1 MKWSEVLSEWESGNY
16 PKIPKTIK
24 SPYFWRTSVQS
35 NKNDLIYK
43 EEFIEDERLLNAKE
57 DFKPFLEHLDKNKDE
72 KYVISFPNLSGDT
85 ILVVPIPRKSKRFTN
100 MFYFMTNA
108 SEIQK
113 KELWKK
119 VAEQA
124 KIFLK
129 TNENIWISTHGLGVN
144 YLHVRICNTPKYYEN
159 SKLKKIIYR

>member
-1 MKWSEVLSEWESGNY
+1 MKWSEVLSQWESGNY
-16 PKIPKTIK
+16 PKIPKNIK
-24 SPYFWRTSVQS
+24 SPFFWRTSVLKS
-35 NKNDLIYK
+35 KKDLVYK
-43 EEFIEDERLLNAKE
+43 EEFLEDEKLLHKKQDLKTFE
-57 DFKPFLEHLDKNKDE
+57 EKFKKE
-72 KYVISFPNLSGDT
+72 KYAVSFPNLSGDT
-85 ILVVPIPRKSKRFTN
+85 ILVVPVPRKGKRFTN

-124 KIFLK
+124 KEFLK

-144 YLHVRICNTPKYYEN
+144 YLHVRICNNPKYYEN
-159 SKLKKIIYR
+159 SKLKKK

>member
-1 MKWSEVLSEWESGNY
+1 MKWSEVLSQWESGNY
-16 PKIPKTIK
+16 PKVPKEIK

-35 NKNDLIYK
+35 SKKDLPYK
-43 EEFIEDERLLNAKE
+43 EEFLEDERLLNKKQDLKTFE
-57 DFKPFLEHLDKNKDE
+57 EKFNKE
-72 KYVISFPNLSGDT
+72 KYAVSFPNLSGDT
-85 ILVVPIPRKSKRFTN
+85 ILVVPIPRKGKRFTN
-100 MFYFMTNA
+100 MFYFMNNA

-124 KIFLK
+124 KEFLK

-144 YLHVRICNTPKYYEN
+144 YLHVRICNNPKYYEK
-159 SKLKKIIYR
+159 SKLKNK